1 MSFEDKRRRM
11 RITREIQGGKQYGYN
26 SQYQAN
32 STQINKYNEMSTFP
46 PLINS
51 GERKIIKEWKKDTGK
66 ETMIIS
72 FVSDPIGSNFYSSL
86 IQNMTVKLDQ
96 LNHDYL
102 IRQYPQ
108 DREYFQNCCFK
119 PVYIQSIMEE
129 YLKNVVWIDIDT
141 NLKSSLEPFFN
152 IDRDFDVGLATYT
165 GDINGFV
172 ASPIFIRN
180 TEYGLKMVKMWAEH
194 CTEKVEMGI
203 PELDHD
209 ALKHSIIPQL
219 RDYIRIKLSNSDFHS
234 GHVLENVN
242 STVPNK
248 RVIMDILRDVN
259 QHRPFNYSNKDFIIV

>member
-11 RITREIQGGKQYGYN
+11 RITREIQNGKNPVYN
-26 SQYQAN
+26 Q
-32 STQINKYNEMSTFP
+32 TILLQINKDNKMSTFH
-46 PLINS
+46 PLIDS
-51 GERKIIKEWKKDTGK
+51 VKREIIKEYKKDTGK
-66 ETMIIS
+66 ETIIIS

-86 IQNMTVKLDQ
+86 MQNMIVKLDQ
-96 LNHDYL
+96 LGHDYL

-119 PVYIQSIMEE
+119 PVFIQSIMRE
-129 YLKNVVWIDIDT
+129 YQKNVVWIDIDT

-152 IDRDFDVGLATYT
+152 IDKDFDIGLATYT

-180 TEYGLKMVKMWAEH
+180 TEYGLKMIKMWAEH
-194 CTEKVEMGI
+194 CTGKVEEGI

-219 RDYIRIKLSNSDFHS
+219 RGSIRIKLSNSDFHS

-242 STVPNK
+242 STAPNK
-248 RVIMDILRDVN
+248 RMVMDILRDVN
-259 QHRPFNYSNKDFIIV
+259 RHRPFNYTNKDFIIV